1 MGKTTTKFKNYAI
14 KSIITLAKQLN
25 FPKRNIQA
33 APSRF
38 LVISTTGIGDT
49 LWGTPAIRA
58 LKETYP
64 GCYIGVLTNPS
75 GFQVLKENP
84 NIDDF
89 FIFER
94 GFNGFL
100 KLPGLIKSLR
110 QRKFEV
116 AFIFHASDRIIWPI
130 CFFTGA
136 SEIIGICGQSK
147 DLDFILTSAIDSQ
160 KDIHGIETRL
170 KLVQNVGASTIDRAV
185 SIQLTG
191 KDREMAKRF
200 LKKNNINED
209 SLLIGLHP
217 GAQKPFKCW
226 PSKNFIA
233 VGNILADKL
242 RCKIIV
248 TGDASEKALA
258 QGIASKIKGATSVAG
273 RFSLRET
280 AAIIEKM
287 DIFIT
292 NDTGPM
298 HIAFALKTPTIALF
312 SPTDPK
318 LCGPYNVE
326 SATVIAKPPLCD
338 PCIGKKC
345 YKPFCMEQITVE
357 EVIAKAES
365 WLRSREGYYLKNL
378 NIEMRQK
385 KC

>member
-312 SPTDPK
+312 SQ
-318 LCGPYNVE
+318 LIRNF
-326 SATVIAKPPLCD
+326 AARIMWNRL
-338 PCIGKKC
+338 
-345 YKPFCMEQITVE
+345 
-357 EVIAKAES
+357 
-365 WLRSREGYYLKNL
+365 L
-378 NIEMRQK
+378 
-385 KC
+385 

>member
-1 MGKTTTKFKNYAI
+1 MSNLIKKTKNGFI
-14 KSIITLAKQLN
+14 KAVIFLSDKLLLN
-25 FPKRNIQA
+25 KRFSSATPK
-33 APSRF
+33 RF

-64 GCYIGVLTNPS
+64 ECYIGVLTNPS
-75 GFQVLKENP
+75 GFQVLKGNP

-89 FIFER
+89 SVFER

-110 QRKFEV
+110 KKYFEV

-136 SEIIGICGQSK
+136 SEIIGICEQSK

-160 KDIHGIETRL
+160 KNIHGIETRL

-200 LKKNNINED
+200 LKNNNINED

-258 QGIASKIKGATSVAG
+258 QGIASKIKGAISSAG
-273 RFSLRET
+273 RLSLRET

-345 YKPFCMEQITVE
+345 YNPFCMEQITVE
-357 EVIAKAES
+357 GVIVKAES
-365 WLRSREGYYLKNL
+365 RLRNRK
-378 NIEMRQK
+378 K